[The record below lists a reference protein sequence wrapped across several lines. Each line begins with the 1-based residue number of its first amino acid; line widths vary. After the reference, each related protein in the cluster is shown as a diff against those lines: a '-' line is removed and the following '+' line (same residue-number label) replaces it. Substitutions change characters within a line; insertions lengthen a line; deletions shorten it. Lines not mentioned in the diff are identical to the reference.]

1 MGKLGLIF
9 LVLVSG
15 CSKSEKAE
23 NSDNPDHH
31 AFASQLDTYAIDVPD
46 KMTEENF
53 VIFSEGREIAV
64 TKGEENTVTEASN
77 YLNKKPFT
85 EVYFTNDLDFI
96 EANTRNREIRE
107 IYNFNHPSLNNIEWT
122 LKQPLDLK
130 GFELTVKAGSNAD
143 SVKITYECIN
153 QKTSKQLMP
162 ENGKISDQIRADCSL
177 INVSLLAMSN
187 QEQKIVGGF
196 FKVDVEFFNEMGF

>member
-9 LVLVSG
+9 LVLTIACNNNGQV
-15 CSKSEKAE
+15 E
-23 NSDNPDHH
+23 NTGTPDKNVLV
-31 AFASQLDTYAIDVPD
+31 SQLDTYAIDVPD